1 MFFLFLLMKMSHMG
15 YRLFRTAEDPFLK
28 SLGLGACLVM
38 ACVFV
43 VNFFGDRWLYLQVNG
58 FLWVTMACVARA
70 QVIVDEGAAAEEKLQ
85 ASVSDESAME
95 EEPAYAPV

>member
-1 MFFLFLLMKMSHMG
+1 
-15 YRLFRTAEDPFLK
+15 
-28 SLGLGACLVM
+28 
-38 ACVFV
+38 V

-70 QVIVDEGAAAEEKLQ
+70 QIIVDEGAAAEEIKAP
-85 ASVSDESAME
+85 ASASDEPAME